1 MRIFTIILALLIS
14 CFYNLTQAQNA
25 PLITAGSG
33 VSMGNE
39 VNLNISVVQF
49 NNIGGFSLVLNYDP
63 AIGIASS
70 VIPSPLLGGSFEFNT
85 SNSGVIIV
93 SWFKTSLSGITLPDN
108 TALFTLSIYKTGV
121 GTSDLTWIHE
131 NNQCQWYDAD
141 FYNLN
146 DLPVSNY
153 YSDGAFSFLSI
164 QAPKLYISDISNCS
178 DQTFQLPV
186 TVSDFNNIGYLFL
199 TLNFDPQ
206 KLTYQSFIN
215 ESGFPGLSVNEIS
228 AGQIVIEGSNN
239 SIHGYSIASGQS
251 LLSLSFYNN
260 GISTSL
266 NWNTGGNS
274 CYFKG
279 PSPSFLLLN
288 DYPKNVYYFN
298 GDFTALPSPGYIS
311 NITGPEN
318 GVVRK
323 GQQNVVFSIEP
334 VMYVNTYIWSLPQG
348 AVITQGN
355 GSNIIYV
362 SFGLNAVSGNL
373 SVQVAN
379 ECGIISSEP
388 FYVTVKPKITEFGQR
403 DFMSL
408 TNTLSVPDPNL
419 HTMDEYSKMNSSNLK
434 TENNQINNIDF
445 SGSEINNPDSFD
457 NRSEFQVLPQIISV
471 TKQNSQQ
478 FKLQFYIPA
487 EGRVTIHI
495 YNILGAITQIKEL
508 PVMPRG
514 FYDEYFTVE
523 QQGLYIC
530 SVSFITNDYV
540 FTDSIKLIQSQ

>member
-1 MRIFTIILALLIS
+1 
-14 CFYNLTQAQNA
+14 
-25 PLITAGSG
+25 
-33 VSMGNE
+33 
-39 VNLNISVVQF
+39 
-49 NNIGGFSLVLNYDP
+49 
-63 AIGIASS
+63 
-70 VIPSPLLGGSFEFNT
+70 
-85 SNSGVIIV
+85 
-93 SWFKTSLSGITLPDN
+93 
-108 TALFTLSIYKTGV
+108 
-121 GTSDLTWIHE
+121 
-131 NNQCQWYDAD
+131 
-141 FYNLN
+141 
-146 DLPVSNY
+146 
-153 YSDGAFSFLSI
+153 
-164 QAPKLYISDISNCS
+164 
-178 DQTFQLPV
+178 
-186 TVSDFNNIGYLFL
+186 
-199 TLNFDPQ
+199 
-206 KLTYQSFIN
+206 
-215 ESGFPGLSVNEIS
+215 
-228 AGQIVIEGSNN
+228 
-239 SIHGYSIASGQS
+239 
-251 LLSLSFYNN
+251 
-260 GISTSL
+260 
-266 NWNTGGNS
+266 
-274 CYFKG
+274 
-279 PSPSFLLLN
+279 
-288 DYPKNVYYFN
+288 
-298 GDFTALPSPGYIS
+298 
-311 NITGPEN
+311 
-318 GVVRK
+318 
-323 GQQNVVFSIEP
+323 
-334 VMYVNTYIWSLPQG
+334 MYVNTYIWSLPQG